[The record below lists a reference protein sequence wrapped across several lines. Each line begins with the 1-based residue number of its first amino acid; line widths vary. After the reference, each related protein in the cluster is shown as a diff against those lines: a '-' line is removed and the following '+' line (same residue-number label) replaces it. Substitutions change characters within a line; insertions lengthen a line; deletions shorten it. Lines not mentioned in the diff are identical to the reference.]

1 MCTKSTQSD
10 QERLQPKPA
19 GTADLRLRNLV
30 AHADS
35 LVSSLGAT
43 LPVDQL
49 PPAAALRLHAGQ
61 RLVESAHYGEDRLGY
76 ALMLEALASAPE
88 AVTQAIRALRAE
100 LVATDPLL
108 AALQ

>member
-1 MCTKSTQSD
+1 MDATTHNGS
-10 QERLQPKPA
+10 ERLQPKPA
-19 GTADLRLRNLV
+19 ETADLRLRNLIDQ
-30 AHADS
+30 ADN

-49 PPAAALRLHAGQ
+49 PPAVALRLHAGQ
-61 RLVESAHYGEDRLGY
+61 RLVEGAQDGEDRLGY
-76 ALMLEALASAPE
+76 ALMLEALASAPQ